1 MNAAQPITT
10 PNAVAPIQDLQS
22 GSASSAAARTPSTP
36 LTLTSWGLRL
46 ATAGIYGS
54 FAFQKLPYHANTQ
67 AIFEGLGGHP
77 AAIATAGLELAA
89 AALLFV
95 PRLLPVGAAMSVIAM
110 LGALA
115 THVLFIGVAVEFP
128 GAGGSTES
136 DGGAL
141 FGMAIA
147 TLAASAALLWIHRR
161 QSVGML
167 SLVLGSGKSIVRRRG
182 S

>member
-1 MNAAQPITT
+1 MNAAQPMTT

-22 GSASSAAARTPSTP
+22 GSASFAAASTP
-36 LTLTSWGLRL
+36 LTFASWGLRL
-46 ATAGIYGS
+46 CIAGIYGS

-77 AAIATAGLELAA
+77 AALATAGLEFAA

-95 PRLLPVGAAMSVIAM
+95 PRLLTIGAAMSVMAM

-115 THVLFIGVAVEFP
+115 THVLFIGIVVEFP

-141 FGMAIA
+141 FGMAVA
-147 TLAASAALLWIHRR
+147 TLGASVALLWIHRR
-161 QSVGML
+161 EAAGML
-167 SLVLGSGKSIVRRRG
+167 GLVLGSGKNLIRG
-182 S
+182 RGR